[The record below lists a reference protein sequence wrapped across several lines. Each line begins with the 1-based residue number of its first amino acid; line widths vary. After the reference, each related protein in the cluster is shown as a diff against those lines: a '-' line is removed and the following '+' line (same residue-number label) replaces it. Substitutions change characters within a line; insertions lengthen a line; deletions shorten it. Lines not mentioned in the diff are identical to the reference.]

1 MTTITIQSQEVQA
14 ALNHLEHQ
22 LQNLQPVFNV
32 VGKTLKAHIADCFR
46 EEKSPDGINW
56 AALSPV
62 TKMAKAKRA
71 TGGQIM
77 TKNGK
82 HTTAKFT
89 RAYLNGKIL
98 QDTGRLKNSIT
109 HHSNNS
115 FVEVTTDAEY
125 AAMMNFGGTK
135 AQFPNL
141 WGDIPA
147 RPFFPSEILPQNWET
162 EILEIINNHLQ
173 N

>member
-22 LQNLQPVFNV
+22 LQNLQPVFNA
-32 VGKTLKAHIADCFR
+32 VGETLKAHIADCFR
-46 EEKSPDGINW
+46 EERSPDGINW

-62 TKMAKAKRA
+62 TIAKRR
-71 TGGQIM
+71 
-77 TKNGK
+77 NGS
-82 HTTAKFT
+82 
-89 RAYLNGKIL
+89 NKIL
-98 QDTGRLKNSIT
+98 NDTGRLKDSISHVATNSYTEI
-109 HHSNNS
+109 
-115 FVEVTTDAEY
+115 TTDVVY
-125 AAMMNFGGTK
+125 AAMMNFGGIK

-162 EILEIINNHLQ
+162 EILETINHYLQ
-173 N
+173 I